1 MDPTTGNEL
10 LGRLEALRVLP
21 DDFQHAR
28 AQFVERSGSGDITSL
43 LARLHQAQWLTSYQL
58 SKIDVQAWPE
68 LVVASY
74 RLLEP
79 LAEEAFGS
87 VYRAE
92 HVYLRRAV
100 VVRLVSKTAAE
111 FVALSRHLRAAADL
125 DERVIVPAVDIGRVP
140 FNEGAEPGT
149 FIVSPWIAGQDLRE
163 LVNREGPAPLQRVAA
178 LHLPVVQAL
187 RKAHASGLTHGSF
200 GPSKV
205 RVDAD
210 DRVWLV
216 DFGAAA
222 TAVPAAANE
231 TTALR
236 DDVRGLGLS
245 LFWCLSGR
253 LPDALGDMTDW
264 CSDVPPALANLIQ
277 RALRGEALALADFEN
292 QLGPLAATPRSRPAP
307 SMYGDVALAFSPTSS
322 LELSAK
328 RRLLIVDDQ
337 PFVRSFCRIALE
349 QQGHL
354 CDEAEDGPA
363 ALASFGKQPYDLVL
377 LDIDMP
383 VMSGWQVCR
392 ELRRLPGRPHLKIVL
407 FSGRA
412 SPDDLAKMM
421 LAGADDY
428 LTKPFTPVQLASRVE
443 AALELQQAQA
453 RMDRLNRDLLTVNHE
468 LETHLSARDSD
479 LIEARNAL
487 VLALAK
493 LAESRDNDTGAHLQ
507 RLQVYSRRLAEE
519 ALGCPALS
527 GQLDGH
533 FVDMLACC
541 APLHDIG
548 KVGLPDFILQKPG
561 PLSPE
566 ERKLMQTHTVIGA
579 ETLREVARRHGFALA
594 FLRMSIDIARHH
606 HERYD
611 GEGYPDRLKGES
623 IPLAAR
629 IVTVC
634 DVYDALRSKRVYK
647 AAMPHPEVVS
657 AIVAG
662 AGTQFDPGLIDCFR
676 RCADDFERIFDEFR
690 D

>member
-1 MDPTTGNEL
+1 MNPTTGTEL

-21 DDFQHAR
+21 DDFQHVRAEFAAR
-28 AQFVERSGSGDITSL
+28 SESKDIPAL
-43 LARLHQAQWLTSYQL
+43 LARLHEAQWLTSFQIAR
-58 SKIDVQAWPE
+58 IDAGAWPE
-68 LVVASY
+68 LVIGNY
-74 RLLEP
+74 RLLEA
-79 LAEEAFGS
+79 LAEEPFGN

-92 HVYLRRAV
+92 HVHLRHAV
-100 VVRLVSKTAAE
+100 VVRLAPHPAE
-111 FVALSRHLRAAADL
+111 QFAELARRLRAVADL
-125 DERVIVPAVDIGRVP
+125 RDPAIVPAVDIGLSRQSPTRQETV
-140 FNEGAEPGT
+140 
-149 FIVSPWIAGQDLRE
+149 FIVAPWIAGSDLRE
-163 LVNREGPAPLQRVAA
+163 LVNRDGPLPLERVAA
-178 LHLPVVQAL
+178 IHLRVVQAL
-187 RKAHASGLTHGSF
+187 QKAHAEGLTHGRL
-200 GPSKV
+200 GPSKI
-205 RVDAD
+205 RIDND
-210 DRVWLV
+210 NRIHLV
-216 DFGAAA
+216 DF
-222 TAVPAAANE
+222 
-231 TTALR
+231 ALTGPQQSA
-236 DDVRGLGLS
+236 DKQHDLCGLALS
-245 LFWCLSGR
+245 LYWCLSAR
-253 LPDALGDMTDW
+253 LPAPAARDVTVWRNDA
-264 CSDVPPALANLIQ
+264 PPALARSIQ
-277 RALRGEALALADFEN
+277 RALKGQGATLSDFETQLAALAE
-292 QLGPLAATPRSRPAP
+292 TPDAESAPA
-307 SMYGDVALAFSPTSS
+307 VAPTST
-322 LELSAK
+322 LEHSAT
-328 RRLLIVDDQ
+328 RRILIVDDQ

-349 QQGHL
+349 QQGHV
-354 CDEAEDGPA
+354 CHEAEDGPA
-363 ALASFGKQPYDLVL
+363 ALVLFRNQPYDLVL

-392 ELRRLPGRPHLKIVL
+392 ELRGLPSRSHLKIVL

-428 LTKPFTPVQLASRVE
+428 LTKPFTPVQLASRVQ

-468 LETHLSARDSD
+468 LETHISARDSD

-507 RLQVYSRRLAEE
+507 RLQDYSRRLAEQ
-519 ALGCPALS
+519 ALGSPALCD
-527 GQLDGH
+527 QLDRH

-606 HERYD
+606 HERFD
-611 GEGYPDRLKGES
+611 GEGYPDRLKGTS

-634 DVYDALRSKRVYK
+634 DVYDALRSRRVYK
-647 AAMPHPEVVS
+647 AAMPHAEVVNAITAGS
-657 AIVAG
+657 A
-662 AGTQFDPGLIDCFR
+662 TQFDPALVDCFR
-676 RCADDFERIFDEFR
+676 QCADDFERIFAEVKE
-690 D
+690 

>member
-1 MDPTTGNEL
+1 MKPTTGKEL

-21 DDFQHAR
+21 DEFQHAR
-28 AQFVERSGSGDITSL
+28 AEFIKRADRDDVPAL
-43 LARLHQAQWLTSYQL
+43 LARLHQAQWLTSFQIA
-58 SKIDVQAWPE
+58 KIEAQAWPE
-68 LVVASY
+68 LVVGNY
-74 RLLEP
+74 RLLEA
-79 LAEEAFGS
+79 LGAEPFGN

-92 HVYLRRAV
+92 HVHLRRPV
-100 VVRLVSKTAAE
+100 VVRLVRHAAE
-111 FVALSRHLRAAADL
+111 QFAPLARRLRAAAEL
-125 DERVIVPAVDIGRVP
+125 QEPVIAPAVDISRLP
-140 FNEGAEPGT
+140 SPAANENT
-149 FIVSPWIAGQDLRE
+149 FVVSPWIAGSDLRE
-163 LVNREGPAPLQRVAA
+163 LVNREGPLPLARVAT

-187 RKAHASGLTHGSF
+187 HQAHAKGLAHGSL
-200 GPSKV
+200 GPSKLRIDAAGRV
-205 RVDAD
+205 R
-210 DRVWLV
+210 LV
-216 DFGAAA
+216 DFGVAAA
-222 TAVPAAANE
+222 LDQAPNVGND
-231 TTALR
+231 L
-236 DDVRGLGLS
+236 RGLALS
-245 LFWCLSGR
+245 LYWCLSAR
-253 LPDALGDMTDW
+253 LPDQRGNLSAW
-264 CSDVPPALANLIQ
+264 PSDVPADVAMTIERALQGQGPPLSDFEKQLAALAQ
-277 RALRGEALALADFEN
+277 
-292 QLGPLAATPRSRPAP
+292 TPHAESAPASAP
-307 SMYGDVALAFSPTSS
+307 ASTM
-322 LELSAK
+322 ELSAS
-328 RRLLIVDDQ
+328 RRILIVDDQ

-349 QQGHL
+349 QQGHA

-363 ALASFGKQPYDLVL
+363 ALRLFRNQPYDLVL

-392 ELRRLPGRPHLKIVL
+392 ELRGLPGRSHLKIVL

-428 LTKPFTPVQLASRVE
+428 LTKPFTPVQLASRVQ
-443 AALELQQAQA
+443 AALELQHAQA
-453 RMDRLNRDLLTVNHE
+453 RMDRLNRDLLAVNHE

-507 RLQVYSRRLAEE
+507 RLQVYSRRLAEQ
-519 ALGCPALS
+519 ALYSPLFCD
-527 GQLDGH
+527 QLDRH

-606 HERYD
+606 HERFD

-629 IVTVC
+629 IVTIC
-634 DVYDALRSKRVYK
+634 DVYDALRSRRVYK
-647 AAMPHPEVVS
+647 AAMPHAEVVS
-657 AIVAG
+657 AIIAG
-662 AGTQFDPGLIDCFR
+662 SGMQFDPGLVDCFR
-676 RCADDFERIFDEFR
+676 QCADDFERIFAEVKD
-690 D
+690 